1 MENQKKSSGLAL
13 VPFAVFII
21 IYLGAGIILQSKGV
35 EMAFYQFPAVVAMF
49 IAVLVAFAMNY
60 KAGINTNFS
69 IFAKGAANEDVMAML
84 MIYLLAGAFSAVA
97 KSMGGVDATV
107 NLGVSIIP
115 ASLLTAGLFIIASF
129 LATATGT
136 SMGTIGALVPIA
148 LGVVDKAGL
157 SLPLVMAAVV
167 SGAMFGDNLSMIS
180 DTTIAATRTQ
190 HVELKDKFRT
200 NFWISFP
207 AAIVTIILLVI
218 FGRPET
224 AQALEVGGF
233 DFVKVIPYLLVLVLA
248 LIGMNV
254 FLVLTIGIF
263 AAGIIGM
270 AYGGMNVF
278 LVLTIGIFAAGII
291 GMAYGDITFMDFA
304 GNIWAGFQ
312 GMIEVFLL
320 SMLCG
325 GIAEMAKHYGGLNWL
340 IEKLSK
346 TFKGKKS
353 AQVGLSALA
362 ALTDM
367 ATANNT
373 VAIIVDGPM
382 AREISEKYDIDPR
395 KTASILDMFTCIMQG
410 LIPYGAQ
417 FLVVASMCEGRVSP
431 LDIIPR
437 NWYLFL
443 LAGFAILSYFVPWY
457 ENITLKGKWDWK
469 ENKVVNE

>member
-1 MENQKKSSGLAL
+1 MNNQKKSSGLAL

-35 EMAFYQFPAVVAMF
+35 EMAFYQFPV
-49 IAVLVAFAMNY
+49 
-60 KAGINTNFS
+60 
-69 IFAKGAANEDVMAML
+69 

-270 AYGGMNVF
+270 AYG
-278 LVLTIGIFAAGII
+278 
-291 GMAYGDITFMDFA
+291 DITFMDFA

-353 AQVGLSALA
+353 AQGGLSSLA

-431 LDIIPR
+431 LDIIPN

-443 LAGFAILSYFVPWY
+443 LAIFAIISYFVPWY

-469 ENKVVNE
+469 ENKVINN

>member
-1 MENQKKSSGLAL
+1 MEQKKSSGLAL
-13 VPFAVFII
+13 VPFLVFIV
-21 IYLGAGIILQSKGV
+21 IYLGAGLILQAKGV
-35 EMAFYQFPAVVAMF
+35 EMAFYQFPAVVAMV
-49 IAVLVAFAMNY
+49 IAVLVAFCIY
-60 KAGINTNFS
+60 HKTGIMENFS
-69 IFAKGAANEDVMAML
+69 IFAKGAGSEDVMCML

-115 ASLLTAGLFIIASF
+115 ASLITAGIFVISAF

-148 LGVVDKAGL
+148 LGMVDKAGL
-157 SLPLVMAAVV
+157 SLPLVMAACV

-180 DTTIAATRTQ
+180 DTTISATRTQ
-190 HVELKDKFRT
+190 GVELKDKFRT
-200 NFWISFP
+200 NFWIACP
-207 AAIVTIILLVI
+207 AAVVTIILLIV

-224 AQALEVGGF
+224 ATAIEAGGF
-233 DFVKVIPYLLVLVLA
+233 DIVKVIPYILVLA
-248 LIGMNV
+248 LALIGLNV
-254 FLVLTIGIF
+254 FLVLIIGILS
-263 AAGIIGM
+263 AGIIGM
-270 AYGGMNVF
+270 C
-278 LVLTIGIFAAGII
+278 
-291 GMAYGDITFMDFA
+291 YGDITAMEFA
-304 GNIWAGFQ
+304 GNVWAGFQ

-325 GIAEMAKHYGGLNWL
+325 GIAEMTKHYGGLNWL

-353 AQVGLSALA
+353 AQAGLCALA
-362 ALTDM
+362 AITDV

-382 AREISEKYDIDPR
+382 AKEISKKYDIDPR
-395 KTASILDMFTCIMQG
+395 KTASILDIFTCIMQG

-417 FLVVASMCEGRVSP
+417 FLVVASMCEGRISP
-431 LDIIPR
+431 MDIIPN

-443 LAGFAILSYFVPWY
+443 LAGFALLSIYVPSY
-457 ENITLKGKWDWK
+457 EKMTLKGKWNWDK
-469 ENKVVNE
+469 NAVEK

>member
-13 VPFAVFII
+13 VPFLVFII
-21 IYLGAGIILQSKGV
+21 IYLGAGIILESKGV
-35 EMAFYQFPAVVAMF
+35 EMAFYQFPAAVAMF

-60 KAGINTNFS
+60 KAGINENFK
-69 IFAKGAANEDVMAML
+69 IFARGAGSEDVMCML
-84 MIYLLAGAFSAVA
+84 MIFLLAGAFSAVA
-97 KSMGGVDATV
+97 KAMGGVDATV
-107 NLGVSIIP
+107 NLGISIIP
-115 ASLLTAGLFIIASF
+115 ASLLTAGLFVIAAF

-136 SMGTIGALVPIA
+136 SMGTIGAIVPIA
-148 LGVVDKAGL
+148 LGVVDKTGL

-190 HVELKDKFRT
+190 SVELKDKFRT
-200 NFWISFP
+200 NFWIALP
-207 AAIVTIILLVI
+207 AAVVTIILLVI

-224 AQALEVGGF
+224 AQALTVDSF
-233 DFVKVIPYLLVLVLA
+233 SFVKVIPYLLVIILA
-248 LIGMNV
+248 LVGMNV
-254 FLVLTIGIF
+254 FAVLTIGIF
-263 AAGIIGM
+263 SAGIIG
-270 AYGGMNVF
+270 
-278 LVLTIGIFAAGII
+278 I
-291 GMAYGDITFMDFA
+291 AYGDITFMDFA

-320 SMLCG
+320 SMLVG
-325 GIAEMAKHYGGLNWL
+325 GVAEMAKHYGGLDWL

-373 VAIIVDGPM
+373 VAIIVTDLWQE
-382 AREISEKYDIDPR
+382 RISEKYDIDPR
-395 KTASILDMFTCIMQG
+395 KTSSILDMFTCIMQG

-417 FLVVASMCEGRVSP
+417 FLLVASMCEGRVSP
-431 LDIIPR
+431 MDIIPN

-443 LAGFAILSYFVPWY
+443 LAAFAVLSYFVPWY
-457 ENITLKGKWDWK
+457 EKITLKGKWDWK
-469 ENKVVNE
+469 ENKAVNE